1 VPSLFS
7 RKPATPTVDETPTAE
22 PEDAVVRSRA
32 YTPSKKDQGKVTPKR
47 AQGGR
52 KVEAPPANRREAMK
66 RQREKQRQAR
76 LEARAGMMAGKDEYL
91 PKRDQGPERGLAR
104 DIVDS
109 RRNLASY
116 FLPLAFIMIIGT
128 SQAMPPQIRL
138 ATNMLSIITIV
149 AVVADSFVL
158 TRKLKSALAAKFP
171 KSTTPARSHY
181 SYAIMRSLSIRRMR
195 IPGPRVKLGQ
205 KV

>member
-7 RKPATPTVDETPTAE
+7 RKPAAPAIEDSPTVE
-22 PEDAVVRSRA
+22 PEVLAARRS
-32 YTPSKKDQGKVTPKR
+32 YTPSKKEQGKVTPKR

-52 KVEAPPANRREAMK
+52 KVEPPPANRREAMK

-91 PKRDQGPERGLAR
+91 PKRDQGPERALAR

-116 FLPLAFIMIIGT
+116 FIPVAFLLIIGT
-128 SQAMPPQIRL
+128 SQAMPAAVRL
-138 ATNMLSIITIV
+138 GANMLTFTMIAGVIL
-149 AVVADSFVL
+149 DSFLL
-158 TRKLKSALAAKFP
+158 TRRLKKAMHAKYPKAL
-171 KSTTPARSHY
+171 ARSHY

-195 IPGPRVKLGQ
+195 IPGPKVKLGQ
-205 KV
+205 KI

>member
-7 RKPATPTVDETPTAE
+7 RKPATPTVEDTPTAQ
-22 PEDAVVRSRA
+22 PEDAVVRGRG
-32 YTPSKKDQGKVTPKR
+32 YTPSKKDQGKITPKR

-52 KVEAPPANRREAMK
+52 KVEPPPANRREAVK

-76 LEARAGMMAGKDEYL
+76 LEARAGMMAGMDEYL
-91 PKRDQGPERGLAR
+91 PKRDQGPERALAR
-104 DIVDS
+104 DVVDS

-116 FLPLAFIMIIGT
+116 FLPVAFVVILGT
-128 SQAMPPQIRL
+128 SGAMPPQIRL
-138 ATNMLSIITIV
+138 AANMLSIVMIAGVIL
-149 AVVADSFVL
+149 DSFLL
-158 TRKLKSALAAKFP
+158 TRKLKKALQAKFP

-181 SYAIMRSLSIRRMR
+181 SYVIMRSLSFRRMR
-195 IPGPRVKLGQ
+195 IPGPKVKLGE